1 MTGVHNSEALL
12 LVVLV
17 QLAVILSAARLGAW
31 LFARLGQPA
40 VVGEIAAGLALGPSL
55 LGRLAP
61 ELAGRL
67 FAPATDP
74 VFQMLGQLGLVFLM
88 FLIGMG
94 FDFGHL
100 RSLRGPA
107 AAVAGA
113 GIALPFALGL
123 VLAWVLFPQVA
134 GAADGPPPA
143 GFALFLAIT
152 MSITAIP
159 VLGRILVE
167 FNLQRTRLAALI
179 ISAAAVDDALGWV
192 LLAAVTAAV
201 RGHFEPAQVG
211 WMLLA
216 TGLLCLGLLFVVRP
230 LLGAWSE
237 RAVDAAGDLGPGAFA
252 LLLVVVLGSAAASN
266 AIGVFSILGP
276 FVLGAALWDRP
287 RLRVAVERR
296 LRDVVYV
303 FFLPIF
309 FTYTGLRTDVGLLDE
324 PRLWLLCGLVC
335 LTAIVGK
342 MGGCGLAARACG
354 LPWRES
360 GCVAV
365 MMNTRAL
372 MGLVAIHVGY
382 ELGVVP
388 DSVFSMLVLMA
399 LVTTFMTT
407 PLLRRLIRGT
417 ELEAAYRSGRAASTR
432 SG

>member
-1 MTGVHNSEALL
+1 MNVLSPHGTEALL

-17 QLAVILSAARLGAW
+17 QLAVILVAARLGAG
-31 LFARLGQPA
+31 LLARLGQPQ

-61 ELAGRL
+61 DLSSWL
-67 FAPATDP
+67 FSPQTDP
-74 VFQMLGQLGLVFLM
+74 VFQVLGQLGLVFLM
-88 FLIGMG
+88 FLVGMG

-107 AAVAGA
+107 SAVAGA
-113 GIALPFALGL
+113 GIALPFGLGL
-123 VLAWVLFPQVA
+123 ALAWVLYPQVA
-134 GAADGPPPA
+134 TSPGEPPA
-143 GFALFLAIT
+143 GFALFLAIA

-167 FNLQRTRLAALI
+167 FNLHRTRLAALI
-179 ISAAAVDDALGWV
+179 ISAAAVDDAIGWI

-201 RGHFEPAQVG
+201 RGHFQPASVG

-216 TGLLCLGLLFVVRP
+216 TALLCVVLLLVARP

-237 RAVDAAGDLGPGAFA
+237 RAIDAAGDLRPGGFA
-252 LLLVVVLGSAAASN
+252 LLLVLVLASAAASN
-266 AIGVFSILGP
+266 AIGIFSIFGP

-287 RLRVAVERR
+287 RLREAVERR

-309 FTYTGLRTDVGLLDE
+309 FTYTGLRTDVGQLE
-324 PRLWLLCGLVC
+324 GARLWLLCGLVC
-335 LTAIVGK
+335 LTAIAGK

-354 LPWRES
+354 LPWRDS

-399 LVTTFMTT
+399 LATTFMTT

-417 ELEAAYRSGRAASTR
+417 ELEAAYRQRRGD
-432 SG
+432 